1 MKAWKLA
8 LAGVIALSGAT
19 GANAKITVLG
29 VPARITAA
37 DEGDSA
43 ERMLVQNDGFADYV
57 KTGYVAATLDWQYGA
72 SEPVSGPRVTG
83 ERDASDVHSGA
94 ASAPSAPMRAKD
106 TGMILL
112 TIGGLVAYQL
122 RRKQQWLERSPISS

>member
-19 GANAKITVLG
+19 GGNAKVTVLG
-29 VPARITAA
+29 VPARMTAA

-57 KTGYVAATLDWQYGA
+57 KTGYVAATLDWQHGA
-72 SEPVSGPRVTG
+72 SEPVSGRRVTG
-83 ERDASDVHSGA
+83 ERGASDVHSGA
-94 ASAPSAPMRAKD
+94 ASAPSSPMRAND